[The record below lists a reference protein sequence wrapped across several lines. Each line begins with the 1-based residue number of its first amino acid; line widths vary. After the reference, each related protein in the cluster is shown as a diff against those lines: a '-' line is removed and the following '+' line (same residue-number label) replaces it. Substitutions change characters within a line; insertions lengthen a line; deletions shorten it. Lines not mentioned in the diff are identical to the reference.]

1 MRRTARWMAI
11 VATGLLMGLP
21 AGALAD
27 DDDDLPAGPIRE
39 RHEMMEEMGDQ
50 AENINEAFNVG
61 GGEGFDTEMIQRAA
75 GVIAMQA
82 HKIPDL
88 FPKGSTDPK
97 SRALPAI
104 WDNWDQFVQMS
115 KDLEKAAQSLS
126 LAAAS
131 EDDEDDR
138 EKANKMFAACKTC
151 HDKFRKPDE
160 KKKK

>member
-1 MRRTARWMAI
+1 MRRTARLMAI
-11 VATGLLMGLP
+11 VATGVLMGLP

-39 RHEMMEEMGDQ
+39 RHELMENMGDQ
-50 AENINEAFNVG
+50 AEDINEAFNLG
-61 GGEGFDTEMIQRAA
+61 GGEGFDTDMIARTA
-75 GVIAMQA
+75 GVIAMDA

-104 WDNWDQFVQMS
+104 WENWDQFVQMS
-115 KDLEKAAQSLS
+115 KDLEQAAQSLS

-131 EDDEDDR
+131 EDDEDDK
-138 EKANKMFAACKTC
+138 EKKQKMFAACKAC

-160 KKKK
+160 KKK

>member
-11 VATGLLMGLP
+11 VATGVLMMMP
-21 AGALAD
+21 VGASAD
-27 DDDDLPAGPIRE
+27 DDDDLPAGPIRD
-39 RHEMMEEMGDQ
+39 RHELMEEMGDQ
-50 AENINEAFNVG
+50 AEDINEAFDVG
-61 GGEGFDTEMIQRAA
+61 GGEGFDTEMIQRSA

-115 KDLEKAAQSLS
+115 KDLEQAAQSLS

-131 EDDEDDR
+131 EDDENDR
-138 EKANKMFAACKTC
+138 EKADKVFAACKSC
-151 HDKFRKPDE
+151 HDKFRKPEE
-160 KKKK
+160 KKK